1 MNKSKDRFQKIGSYL
16 SKYVEKWKMLDKK
29 YEDETVTN
37 QVIAKMRE
45 SEYNLQVETENAKK
59 TCEIC
64 IQAETGK

>member
-16 SKYVEKWKMLDKK
+16 SKYVEEWKMLDKK

-45 SEYNLQVETENAKK
+45 SECNLQVETDKSKEDV
-59 TCEIC
+59 
-64 IQAETGK
+64 